1 MEVKHVDAFG
11 DSLLVVQQLANEF
24 QFLEGPLNVYL
35 DMCLDIIASFG
46 EFRIWHIPR
55 HENYKVNMLAQQ
67 ASVFDI
73 GGHKFYIKE
82 NLVEENAFVLFA
94 RIVEPAQTTPRVGQA
109 TFPLDG

>member
-1 MEVKHVDAFG
+1 
-11 DSLLVVQQLANEF
+11 
-24 QFLEGPLNVYL
+24 
-35 DMCLDIIASFG
+35 
-46 EFRIWHIPR
+46 
-55 HENYKVNMLAQQ
+55 MLAQQ

-82 NLVEENAFVLFA
+82 NLVDKNAFVLFA